1 MSGEGTAGGRRKE
14 LKGKDQR
21 GGGGGEQKE
30 RSVRES
36 VGSGGTSASESVGG
50 GRKRTPTVV
59 QKLNLKKA

>member
-21 GGGGGEQKE
+21 GGQKE